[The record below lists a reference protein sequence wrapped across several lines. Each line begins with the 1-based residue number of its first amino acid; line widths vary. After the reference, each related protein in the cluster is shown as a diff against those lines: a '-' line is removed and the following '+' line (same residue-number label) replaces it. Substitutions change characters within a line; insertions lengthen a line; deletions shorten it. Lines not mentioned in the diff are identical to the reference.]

1 MTARWRYFYPP
12 SARFARD
19 EPDHDWLQFG
29 LHLIPID
36 EVDQLSGLNLT
47 PTRGSESEPMASD
60 NAQRQHLAGLARRT
74 EQIKRLLAAILGLNF
89 LVAAGKIVVGL
100 SSNSLSMTADGIHS
114 LMDGAS
120 NLVGLIGISAA
131 SRPPDPNHPYG
142 HRRFET
148 ITSLGIALF
157 LLLALQQILQ
167 GAWNRWQTGDVPEIG
182 PIAFVVMITALCISI
197 GVTLWERRAG
207 RRLNSSILLADA
219 RHTASDVLISLS
231 VIAGLVM
238 VRLGYPQADLVL
250 ALFIGAAVAWAA
262 WQIIRDAAL
271 SLSDVAVHSAD
282 DIDRVARNVAG
293 VQGVHNIRTRGG
305 EGMTWVDM
313 HIQVDA
319 NMAVDDAHEISSSVA
334 ARVEEE
340 VGEPADVTVHIEPA
354 TDEHLR
360 PQRNYQPEE

>member
-1 MTARWRYFYPP
+1 MNR
-12 SARFARD
+12 
-19 EPDHDWLQFG
+19 
-29 LHLIPID
+29 LIG
-36 EVDQLSGLNLT
+36 QNHSGT
-47 PTRGSESEPMASD
+47 GRQQRTRE
-60 NAQRQHLAGLARRT
+60 
-74 EQIKRLLAAILGLNF
+74 IKRILAAILGLNL
-89 LVAAGKIVVGL
+89 LVALGKIVVGL
-100 SSNSLSMTADGIHS
+100 ISNSLAMTADGIHS

-120 NLVGLIGISAA
+120 NLVGLVGIAAA

-167 GAWNRWQTGDVPEIG
+167 GAWNRWQTGDTPEIG
-182 PIAFVVMITALCISI
+182 AISFAVMIVALCISL

-207 RRLNSSILLADA
+207 KRLNSSILIADA
-219 RHTASDVLISLS
+219 RHTASDVLISISVIIGLILIRFGYPQIDLILAL
-231 VIAGLVM
+231 VIAG
-238 VRLGYPQADLVL
+238 A
-250 ALFIGAAVAWAA
+250 IAWAA

-271 SLSDVAVHSAD
+271 SLSDVAVHSAE
-282 DIDRVARNVAG
+282 DIGRVARGVAG

-319 NMAVDDAHEISSSVA
+319 DMPVDDAHEISSNVA

-354 TDEHLR
+354 TEKHLQPER
-360 PQRNYQPEE
+360 GYQPEEQ

>member
-1 MTARWRYFYPP
+1 MSTNGDVAARK
-12 SARFARD
+12 
-19 EPDHDWLQFG
+19 HDREL
-29 LHLIPID
+29 
-36 EVDQLSGLNLT
+36 
-47 PTRGSESEPMASD
+47 
-60 NAQRQHLAGLARRT
+60 RT
-74 EQIKRLLAAILGLNF
+74 QEIKRILATILGLNF
-89 LVAAGKIVVGL
+89 LVAAGKIVVGV

-120 NLVGLIGISAA
+120 NLVGLVGIAAA

-167 GAWNRWQTGDVPEIG
+167 GAWNRWQTGESPEIG
-182 PIAFVVMITALCISI
+182 TINFVVMVTALAVSLS
-197 GVTLWERRAG
+197 VTIWERRAG
-207 RRLNSSILLADA
+207 RRLGSSILIADS
-219 RHTASDVLISLS
+219 RHTASDVLISVS
-231 VIAGLVM
+231 VLIGLVLILAGYPAADLILAIFIAG
-238 VRLGYPQADLVL
+238 
-250 ALFIGAAVAWAA
+250 AVAWAA

-271 SLSDVAVHSAD
+271 SLSDVAVHSAA
-282 DIDRVARNVAG
+282 DIDRAARTVSG

-319 NMAVDDAHEISSSVA
+319 DMAVDDAHEISSSVA
-334 ARVEEE
+334 ARVAKE

-354 TDEHLR
+354 TEEHLR
-360 PQRNYQPEE
+360 PERNYQPEE

>member
-1 MTARWRYFYPP
+1 MTTGDAAERRHG
-12 SARFARD
+12 R
-19 EPDHDWLQFG
+19 
-29 LHLIPID
+29 
-36 EVDQLSGLNLT
+36 
-47 PTRGSESEPMASD
+47 
-60 NAQRQHLAGLARRT
+60 AQRT
-74 EQIKRLLAAILGLNF
+74 KQIKQALAAILGLNF
-89 LVAAGKIVVGL
+89 MVALGKILVGV

-120 NLVGLIGISAA
+120 NLVGLVGIAAA

-167 GAWNRWQTGDVPEIG
+167 GAWNRWQTGDAPEIG
-182 PIAFVVMITALCISI
+182 MIAFVVMIIALCVSL
-197 GVTLWERRAG
+197 GVTIWERRAG
-207 RRLNSSILLADA
+207 KRLNSSILIADS
-219 RHTASDVLISLS
+219 RHTASDVLISIS
-231 VIAGLVM
+231 VIVGLVLI
-238 VRLGYPQADLVL
+238 RAGYPAADLVL
-250 ALFIGAAVAWAA
+250 ALFIAGAIAWAA

-282 DIDRVARNVAG
+282 DIDRAARKVSG

-319 NMAVDDAHEISSSVA
+319 TMAVDDAHEISSSVA
-334 ARVEEE
+334 ARVAEE

-354 TDEHLR
+354 TEQHLR
-360 PQRNYQPEE
+360 PERNYQPED

>member
-1 MTARWRYFYPP
+1 MSTSQTA
-12 SARFARD
+12 
-19 EPDHDWLQFG
+19 
-29 LHLIPID
+29 
-36 EVDQLSGLNLT
+36 
-47 PTRGSESEPMASD
+47 ES
-60 NAQRQHLAGLARRT
+60 RRTGRARRT
-74 EQIKRLLAAILGLNF
+74 REIKRILVSILGLNF
-89 LVAAGKIVVGL
+89 LVAGGKIVVGL

-120 NLVGLIGISAA
+120 NLVGLVGIAAA

-148 ITSLGIALF
+148 LTSLGIALF

-167 GAWNRWQTGDVPEIG
+167 GAWNRWQTGDTPEIG
-182 PIAFVVMITALCISI
+182 PIAFVVMIIALCISL

-207 RRLNSSILLADA
+207 KRLNSSILLADA
-219 RHTASDVLISLS
+219 RHTASDVMISVS
-231 VIAGLVM
+231 VIVGLVL
-238 VRLGYPQADLVL
+238 VQLGYPSADLVL
-250 ALFIGAAVAWAA
+250 ALVIAGAVAWAA

-282 DIDRVARNVAG
+282 DIGRAARDVAG

-305 EGMTWVDM
+305 EGITWVDL

-319 NMAVDDAHEISSSVA
+319 SMAVDDAHQISSRVA
-334 ARVEEE
+334 ASVENEI
-340 VGEPADVTVHIEPA
+340 GEPADVTVHIEPA

-360 PQRNYQPEE
+360 PERNYQPDED

>member
-1 MTARWRYFYPP
+1 M
-12 SARFARD
+12 FARAD
-19 EPDHDWLQFG
+19 GTDRNSVRRQR
-29 LHLIPID
+29 
-36 EVDQLSGLNLT
+36 
-47 PTRGSESEPMASD
+47 TREIK
-60 NAQRQHLAGLARRT
+60 
-74 EQIKRLLAAILGLNF
+74 QILAAILGLNF
-89 LVAAGKIVVGL
+89 LVAAAKILVGV
-100 SSNSLSMTADGIHS
+100 SSSSLSMTADGIHS

-167 GAWNRWQTGDVPEIG
+167 GAWNRWQTGDAPEIG
-182 PIAFVVMITALCISI
+182 TISFVVMIAALCISI
-197 GVTLWERRAG
+197 AVTLWERRAG
-207 RRLNSSILLADA
+207 KRLNSSILVADA
-219 RHTASDVLISLS
+219 RHTASDVMISLS
-231 VIAGLVM
+231 VIVGLIV
-238 VRLGYPQADLVL
+238 VRAGYPQADLAL
-250 ALFIGAAVAWAA
+250 ALVIAGAIAWAA

-271 SLSDVAVHSAD
+271 SLSDVAVHSAE
-282 DIDRVARNVAG
+282 DIDRVARG
-293 VQGVHNIRTRGG
+293 VDGVRGVHNIRTRGG

-319 NMAVDDAHEISSSVA
+319 RMAVDDAHEISSSVA
-334 ARVEEE
+334 DRVEQE

-360 PQRNYQPEE
+360 PERNFQPEE

>member
-1 MTARWRYFYPP
+1 M
-12 SARFARD
+12 
-19 EPDHDWLQFG
+19 
-29 LHLIPID
+29 
-36 EVDQLSGLNLT
+36 
-47 PTRGSESEPMASD
+47 TRGPTAEE
-60 NAQRQHLAGLARRT
+60 RRT
-74 EQIKRLLAAILGLNF
+74 DRAKRTSQIKQILISILGLNF
-89 LVAAGKIVVGL
+89 LVAGGKIAVGL

-120 NLVGLIGISAA
+120 NLVGLVGIAAA

-167 GAWNRWQTGDVPEIG
+167 GAWSRWQSGDSPEIG
-182 PIAFVVMITALCISI
+182 PIAFVVMIVALGISI
-197 GVTLWERRAG
+197 TVTLWERRAG
-207 RRLNSSILLADA
+207 KRLNSSILLADA
-219 RHTASDVLISLS
+219 RHTASDVMISISVLLGLVLIQLGYPSADLFLAL
-231 VIAGLVM
+231 VIAG
-238 VRLGYPQADLVL
+238 A
-250 ALFIGAAVAWAA
+250 IAWAA

-282 DIDRVARNVAG
+282 DIDRAARHVEG

-313 HIQVDA
+313 HIQVDPG
-319 NMAVDDAHEISSSVA
+319 MAVDEAHEISSSVA
-334 ARVEEE
+334 AKVEQE

-360 PQRNYQPEE
+360 PRRNYHPDDE